1 MAVSKDLDTAT
12 VGVHVGDARRK
23 IHLALSE
30 LSVDLQQH
38 GEVRDA
44 TKDMLKDAQSAFNDV
59 VKEASSAKLPEPV
72 NQNQPE
78 YGQASVPDVTSQ

>member
-1 MAVSKDLDTAT
+1 MAVSKDLDTSV

-23 IHLALSE
+23 IHMALSE

-44 TKDMLKDAQSAFNDV
+44 TKDLLKDAKSAFDDV
-59 VKEASSAKLPEPV
+59 VKEASSASQPEAV
-72 NQNQPE
+72 DQNQPVP
-78 YGQASVPDVTSQ
+78 GQASVPNVKSQ